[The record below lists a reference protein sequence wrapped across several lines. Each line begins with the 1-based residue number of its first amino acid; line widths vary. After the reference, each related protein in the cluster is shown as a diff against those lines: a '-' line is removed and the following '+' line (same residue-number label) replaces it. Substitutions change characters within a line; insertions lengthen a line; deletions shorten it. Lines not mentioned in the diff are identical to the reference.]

1 MLTILF
7 LCTGASC
14 RSQMGAGWANHLH
27 AGRLVA
33 YAAGVAPKGVNPL
46 AVRAMAEA
54 GVDLAGAESVSPD
67 DLHARGV
74 RFDLVVAVC
83 DHAASHC
90 PVFHPPEGQAAVRV
104 VRRPFDD
111 PPELARGLSDEDAM
125 PHYRRVRD
133 EIREF
138 VASELLTLLNS
149 RGAG

>member
-1 MLTILF
+1 MSPSSSLLF

-14 RSQMGAGWANHLH
+14 RSQMGARWANHLF
-27 AGRLVA
+27 ADRLVA

-54 GVDLAGAESVSPD
+54 GVDLAGAESVAPD
-67 DLHARGV
+67 DLHARGG

-90 PVFHPPEGQAAVRV
+90 PMFHPPEGQSEVHV

-111 PPELARGLSDEDAM
+111 PPHLAAGLSDEDAM

-138 VASELLTLLNS
+138 VSGELPALL
-149 RGAG
+149 GV